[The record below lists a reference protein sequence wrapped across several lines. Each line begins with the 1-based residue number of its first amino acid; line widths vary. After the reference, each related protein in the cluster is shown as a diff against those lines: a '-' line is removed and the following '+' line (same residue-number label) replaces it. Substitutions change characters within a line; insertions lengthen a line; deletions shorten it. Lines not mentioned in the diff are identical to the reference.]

1 MWGMGGII
9 FAINL
14 CISIMKNKDIIPFF
28 HSSYT
33 DLKQLLNPYL
43 NLVIKFAKHYKAIIK
58 NKNIISDEYNI

>member
-1 MWGMGGII
+1 
-9 FAINL
+9 
-14 CISIMKNKDIIPFF
+14 MKNKDIIQFF